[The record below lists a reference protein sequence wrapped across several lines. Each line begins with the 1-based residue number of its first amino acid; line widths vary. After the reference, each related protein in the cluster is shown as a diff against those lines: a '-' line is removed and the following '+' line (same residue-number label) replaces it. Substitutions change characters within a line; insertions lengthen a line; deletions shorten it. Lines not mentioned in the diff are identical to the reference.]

1 MVEKGYKLSTDGTEN
16 HLLLIDLRNK
26 NITGSK
32 AEYILEKVNISVN
45 KNAIVGDKSALSPG
59 GIRIGLCAMTT
70 RGIRRNDCQKIA
82 DFIHRAITVAI
93 ELQEGTPKLIDFK
106 NKVNDEL
113 LKEESLLKKL
123 REDVKNFTETLN
135 F

>member
-1 MVEKGYKLSTDGTEN
+1 MTSEN
-16 HLLLIDLRNK
+16 SN
-26 NITGSK
+26 
-32 AEYILEKVNISVN
+32 
-45 KNAIVGDKSALSPG
+45 
-59 GIRIGLCAMTT
+59 
-70 RGIRRNDCQKIA
+70 
-82 DFIHRAITVAI
+82 FIHRAITVAI
-93 ELQEGTPKLIDFK
+93 ELPRYSKLIDFK